1 MRKEYLSIMV
11 AILLL
16 CMLLVFLWFRLV
28 AITDIK
34 AAFAGSLVAGV
45 VSVLLWG
52 FMPSIL
58 QITRAYTRRYNL
70 TNQQLK
76 VQTIQLSNDIDF
88 FVNERMQTEQLPN
101 RDNWDES
108 TQELFHHSQESLSL
122 YHVRFNQRLADLHH
136 EFELRKITDSEF
148 ELYYANPTN
157 YLGMR
162 EVSHRL
168 AIMAANL

>member
-1 MRKEYLSIMV
+1 MKKEYLSVIG
-11 AILLL
+11 AILLSF
-16 CMLLVFLWFRLV
+16 MLLVSLWLRLV
-28 AITDIK
+28 SITDVR

-52 FMPSIL
+52 FMPAIL
-58 QITRAYTRRYNL
+58 QKTRAYTRKYNL
-70 TNQQLK
+70 TDQQLK

-108 TQELFHHSQESLSL
+108 TRELIHHSQESLSL
-122 YHVRFNQRLADLHH
+122 YHVRFNQRLADMHH
-136 EFELRKITDSEF
+136 EFELRKIIDSEF
-148 ELYYANPTN
+148 DRYYANPTN
-157 YLGMR
+157 YIGMR

-168 AIMAANL
+168 AVMAAYL